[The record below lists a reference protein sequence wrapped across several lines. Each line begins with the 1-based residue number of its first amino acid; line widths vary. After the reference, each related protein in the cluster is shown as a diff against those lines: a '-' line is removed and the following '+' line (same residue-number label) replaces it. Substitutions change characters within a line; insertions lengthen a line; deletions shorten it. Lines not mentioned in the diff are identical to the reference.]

1 MRPNVWNSDR
11 CFNTPKILNTKR
23 VHLNVLDRNTGADQC
38 VTELTTS
45 PCLVSFPEAMR
56 M

>member
-1 MRPNVWNSDR
+1 MRQNIWNSDVL
-11 CFNTPKILNTKR
+11 ILKKYSIQKER
-23 VHLNVLDRNTGADQC
+23 VHLNVLGAGQC

>member
-1 MRPNVWNSDR
+1 M
-11 CFNTPKILNTKR
+11 FGILIDVLILQKYEIQKER
-23 VHLNVLDRNTGADQC
+23 VHLTVLDRNTGAGQC

-45 PCLVSFPEAMR
+45 PCLVSFPEAMS